1 MSSLLEKIKTD
12 LTAAQKERDE
22 LLVSTLRYFLSAVKD
37 REIELRPQGKEI
49 DDVEVVSLIE
59 KQIKQRKESI
69 AEFEKAQ
76 RQDLVE
82 KETKE
87 MGILSAYMPAQM
99 SEEEV
104 QKLVDEAVSQSGA
117 TTQSDMGKV
126 MAELM
131 PKIKGKADSGLVSR
145 IVKESL
151 SQN

>member
-104 QKLVDEAVSQSGA
+104 QKLVDEAIFQSGA
-117 TTQSDMGKV
+117 KAQSDMGKV
-126 MAELM
+126 MALLM
-131 PKIKGKADSGLVSR
+131 PQTKGKADGAMVSR
-145 IVKESL
+145 MVKEKL
-151 SQN
+151 VG

>member
-37 REIELRPQGKEI
+37 REIELRPQGREI

-104 QKLVDEAVSQSGA
+104 QKLVDEAIFQSGA
-117 TTQSDMGKV
+117 KAQSDMGKV
-126 MAELM
+126 MALLM
-131 PKIKGKADSGLVSR
+131 PQTKGKADGAMVSR
-145 IVKESL
+145 MVKEKL
-151 SQN
+151 VG

>member
-126 MAELM
+126 MALLM
-131 PKIKGKADSGLVSR
+131 PQTKGKADGAMVSR
-145 IVKESL
+145 MVKEKL
-151 SQN
+151 VG

>member
-1 MSSLLEKIKTD
+1 MSSLLEKIKSD

-104 QKLVDEAVSQSGA
+104 QKLVDEAIFQSGA
-117 TTQSDMGKV
+117 KAQSDMGKV
-126 MAELM
+126 MALLM
-131 PKIKGKADSGLVSR
+131 PQTKGKADGAMVSR
-145 IVKESL
+145 MVKEKL
-151 SQN
+151 VG

>member
-1 MSSLLEKIKTD
+1 MSSLLEKIKSD

-37 REIELRPQGKEI
+37 REIELRPQGREI

-104 QKLVDEAVSQSGA
+104 QKLVDEAIFQSGA
-117 TTQSDMGKV
+117 KAQSDMGKV
-126 MAELM
+126 MALLM
-131 PKIKGKADSGLVSR
+131 PQTKGKADGAMVSR
-145 IVKESL
+145 MVKEKL
-151 SQN
+151 VG

>member
-1 MSSLLEKIKTD
+1 MSSLLEKIKSD

-37 REIELRPQGKEI
+37 REIELRPQGREI

-126 MAELM
+126 MALLM
-131 PKIKGKADSGLVSR
+131 PQTKGKADGAMVSR
-145 IVKESL
+145 MVKEKL
-151 SQN
+151 VG